1 MNLHSIVAIL
11 RALFH
16 GTHSVRRTGFAYLLD
31 AGSKKVQPVFACSPR
46 ECTCPERAKD
56 CTPEHHLH

>member
-16 GTHSVRRTGFAYLLD
+16 GTHSVRRSGFAYLLD
-31 AGSKKVQPVFACSPR
+31 PGSKKVQPVFACSPG

-56 CTPEHHLH
+56 GSREHHLR